1 MGSNINDVYYCQQNR
16 TTELSNRM
24 YNRNIPSHQ
33 LAPSY
38 FSRPVDTYATVFP
51 MLDCVASTKVHKATF
66 PVYCQKSIF
75 NPGQGAP
82 FNGYSKNIDVES
94 ALHNSFAPL
103 QHCAQS
109 KFISGSGSDLYNT
122 QYLTR
127 NAKRVPM
134 TNSRL
139 FQKDN
144 FSPFNPNTCNL
155 GHKIFNNHIRIQTKN
170 IELVK
175 EVEGEI
181 LDNIKLEEEEESS
194 KNKSDE

>member
-1 MGSNINDVYYCQQNR
+1 MPFAGRYTLAGKVAPLNDYRGV
-16 TTELSNRM
+16 TELDD
-24 YNRNIPSHQ
+24 
-33 LAPSY
+33 AFSY
-38 FSRPVDTYATVFP
+38 FT
-51 MLDCVASTKVHKATF
+51 
-66 PVYCQKSIF
+66 
-75 NPGQGAP
+75 N
-82 FNGYSKNIDVES
+82 SKNIDVES

-139 FQKDN
+139 FQKHN